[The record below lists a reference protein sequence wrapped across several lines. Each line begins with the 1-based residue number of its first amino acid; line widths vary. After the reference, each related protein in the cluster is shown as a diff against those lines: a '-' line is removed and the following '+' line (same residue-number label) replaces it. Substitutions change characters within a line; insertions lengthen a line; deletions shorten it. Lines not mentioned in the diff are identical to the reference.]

1 MGCFS
6 GTITYSIFKTSIEI
20 TVDYPDY
27 ADYSNLCVRISS
39 KKLGVDKRVYS
50 ARELKAELKIIA
62 EKLTDFIGPE
72 GSSLSDIVSKAKAAM
87 DTCPVCGKSVPY
99 KEQQRYSF
107 AGRCCPECLPK
118 MREKYEQPGWY
129 N

>member
-1 MGCFS
+1 MGNFDTTVRLAKYIVDFTNRADGPFNVDIDGEGSLRNLDYDNDPDAWRCFS

-27 ADYSNLCVRISS
+27 PDYANYSNLYVRISS

-62 EKLTDFIGPE
+62 EKLTEFIGPE
-72 GSSLSDIVSKAKAAM
+72 GSSAFADII
-87 DTCPVCGKSVPY
+87 
-99 KEQQRYSF
+99 
-107 AGRCCPECLPK
+107 
-118 MREKYEQPGWY
+118 
-129 N
+129 